1 MRPTRIDPE
10 SGYRFYSTDQ
20 LPRLNRILA
29 LKEPGLTPN
38 QFSRLLE
45 DDLPLEEMRQMLTVK
60 QGRFA

>member
-1 MRPTRIDPE
+1 MRPARIDPE

-29 LKEPGLTPN
+29 LGELGLALD
-38 QFSRLLE
+38 QISRLLE
-45 DDLPLEEMRQMLTVK
+45 DDLPLEERRQMLTVK

>member
-10 SGYRFYSTDQ
+10 SGLRFYSTEQ

-29 LKEPGLTPN
+29 LKESGLTPD
-38 QFSRLLE
+38 QISRLLE
-45 DDLPLEEMRQMLTVK
+45 DDLPLEERRQMLTVK